1 MTNRFIQ
8 TLIVALLPVF
18 FQVSAEE
25 VSAPVAA
32 VVENSV
38 SALEQKLSG
47 KEQQLSS
54 LEEELAQHQQKKNLI
69 LQKQKEVSSEVK
81 AAKNSRTKAKTQL
94 DRQFKAVLQ
103 DPTIDINLAQQKY
116 QEAFQGVIDKEIEL
130 KNVASE
136 ASTQEKIIIDSMR
149 SNAKA
154 KTDIQKLKEQIKAA
168 RIKRVQKELAYNDS
182 VEVSHKVTCNLQ
194 MTLAEC
200 AEQSKIVT
208 MQKAVRAFRTKLL
221 NSLTESDVA
230 KLHADNVSLN
240 IHVVNSQILESS
252 FAGSTNFLT
261 RVQSEMR
268 SHPSSVAACQLLE
281 LDESYCVE
289 PRSRVVAIDAP
300 ERNYSGA
307 KKWLSVTVRSNV
319 FDDEVIIDGVDY
331 GKTPIDI
338 MLPSGTHRFEIRKEG
353 YQPYVRDL
361 EVDRDQT
368 IWTELFEQKN
378 SNGWQTTSIKKQ

>member
-25 VSAPVAA
+25 VVVPVATQ
-32 VVENSV
+32 VENSV
-38 SALEQKLSG
+38 SALEQKLLG

-54 LEEELAQHQQKKNLI
+54 LEKELVEHQQKKSVI
-69 LQKQKEVSSEVK
+69 LQKQKETSADLK
-81 AAKNSRTKAKTQL
+81 AAKNARAKAKGQL
-94 DRQFKAVLQ
+94 DRQFAAVLQ
-103 DPTIDINLAQQKY
+103 DPTIDINVAQQKY
-116 QEAFQGVIDKEIEL
+116 QQAFQHLLDKEADLKAVSAEL
-130 KNVASE
+130 SQQGKTISE
-136 ASTQEKIIIDSMR
+136 S
-149 SNAKA
+149 A
-154 KTDIQKLKEQIKAA
+154 KTNSRVKVDIQKLKEQIKAA

-208 MQKAVRAFRTKLL
+208 MQKAVRAFRSKLL
-221 NSLTESDVA
+221 KSLTESDIA

-240 IHVVNSQILESS
+240 IHVVNSQILASS
-252 FAGSTNFLT
+252 FEGSTNFLT

-289 PRSRVVAIDAP
+289 PRSRIVAINAP
-300 ERNYSGA
+300 DRNYSGA
-307 KKWLSVTVRSNV
+307 KKWLSVTIRSNV
-319 FDDEVIIDGVDY
+319 FDDNVVIDGVDY

-338 MLPSGTHRFEIRKEG
+338 MLPSGSHRFEIRKEG
-353 YQPYVRDL
+353 YQPYIREL

-368 IWTELFEQKN
+368 IWTELFKQKN
-378 SNGWQTTSIKKQ
+378 SNGWQTTAVRKN